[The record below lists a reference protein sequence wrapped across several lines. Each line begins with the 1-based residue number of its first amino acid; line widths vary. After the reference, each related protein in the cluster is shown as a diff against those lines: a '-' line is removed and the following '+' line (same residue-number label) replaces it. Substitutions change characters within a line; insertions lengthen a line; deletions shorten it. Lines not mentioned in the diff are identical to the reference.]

1 LILDKSHES
10 IFMSRRFEL
19 IIFDWDGTL
28 SDSVGLITDL
38 MIQSFLLHNVS
49 PPSRREVADIL
60 GIKLSEAFKILL
72 KEKKQNNSELI
83 LNSYIDLYNHSS
95 NKVKLFDG
103 VEYGIKELYRCDYKL
118 AIATG
123 GGRNYLDSCLAQTSI
138 KDNISVTKTSDDCFS
153 KPHPQM
159 CKEIMDELFIEP
171 EKTLV
176 IGDSVHDLQMAKNA
190 GIASLAV
197 TYGAHNQDALSI
209 YDPLDY
215 MGDANMIFDWI
226 RRHG

>member
-1 LILDKSHES
+1 MKT
-10 IFMSRRFEL
+10 RFEL

-38 MIQSFLLHNVS
+38 MIKSFLLHNVS
-49 PPSRREVADIL
+49 PPSRMEVADIL

-72 KEKKQNNSELI
+72 KEKDQNASELI
-83 LNSYIDLYNHSS
+83 LNSYIDLYNQSS

-103 VEYGIKELYRCDYKL
+103 VELGIKELHRYGYKI

-138 KDNISVTKTSDDCFS
+138 KDFINVTKTSDDCFS

-159 CKEIMDELFIEP
+159 CNEILNELIIEP
-171 EKTLV
+171 EKSIV
-176 IGDSVHDLQMAKNA
+176 IGDSIHDLQMAKNA
-190 GIASLAV
+190 GISSLAV
-197 TYGAHNQDALSI
+197 TYGAHKQDSLSV
-209 YDPLDY
+209 YDALDY
-215 MGDANMIFDWI
+215 MDDANMVFDWI

>member
-1 LILDKSHES
+1 MKT
-10 IFMSRRFEL
+10 RFEL

-38 MIQSFLLHNVS
+38 MIKSFLLHNVS
-49 PPSRREVADIL
+49 PPSTMEVADIL

-72 KEKKQNNSELI
+72 KEKDQNASELI
-83 LNSYIDLYNHSS
+83 LNSYIDLYNQSS

-103 VEYGIKELYRCDYKL
+103 VELGIKELHRYGYKI

-138 KDNISVTKTSDDCFS
+138 KDFINVTKTSDDCFS

-159 CKEIMDELFIEP
+159 CNEILNELIIEP
-171 EKTLV
+171 EKSIV
-176 IGDSVHDLQMAKNA
+176 IGDSIHDLQMAKNA
-190 GIASLAV
+190 GISSLAV
-197 TYGAHNQDALSI
+197 TYGAHKQDSLSI
-209 YDPLDY
+209 YGSLDY
-215 MGDANMIFDWI
+215 MDDANMVFEWI

>member
-1 LILDKSHES
+1 
-10 IFMSRRFEL
+10 MSSKQYKL

-49 PPSRREVADIL
+49 PPSRMEVADIL

-72 KEKKQNNSELI
+72 KEKDQNASELI
-83 LNSYIDLYNHSS
+83 FNSYIELYNQSS

-103 VEYGIKELYRCDYKL
+103 VELGIKELHRYGYKI

-138 KDNISVTKTSDDCFS
+138 KDFINCLLYTSPSPRD
-153 KPHPQM
+153 
-159 CKEIMDELFIEP
+159 
-171 EKTLV
+171 
-176 IGDSVHDLQMAKNA
+176 
-190 GIASLAV
+190 
-197 TYGAHNQDALSI
+197 
-209 YDPLDY
+209 
-215 MGDANMIFDWI
+215 
-226 RRHG
+226 

>member
-1 LILDKSHES
+1 MKT
-10 IFMSRRFEL
+10 RFEL

-49 PPSRREVADIL
+49 PPSRMEVADIL

-72 KEKKQNNSELI
+72 KEKDQNASELI
-83 LNSYIDLYNHSS
+83 FNSYIDLYNQSS

-103 VEYGIKELYRCDYKL
+103 VELGIKELHRYGYKI

-138 KDNISVTKTSDDCFS
+138 KDFINVTKTSDDCFS

-159 CKEIMDELFIEP
+159 CNEIMNELIIEP
-171 EKTLV
+171 EKSIV
-176 IGDSVHDLQMAKNA
+176 VGDSIHDLQMAKNA
-190 GIASLAV
+190 GISSLAV
-197 TYGAHNQDALSI
+197 TYGAHKQDSLSV
-209 YDPLDY
+209 YDALDY
-215 MGDANMIFDWI
+215 MDDANMVFDWI

>member
-1 LILDKSHES
+1 MKT
-10 IFMSRRFEL
+10 RFEL

-49 PPSRREVADIL
+49 PPSRMEVADIL

-72 KEKKQNNSELI
+72 KEKDQNASELI
-83 LNSYIDLYNHSS
+83 FNSYIDLYNQSS

-103 VEYGIKELYRCDYKL
+103 VELGIKELHRYGYKI

-138 KDNISVTKTSDDCFS
+138 KDFINVTKTSDDCFS

-159 CKEIMDELFIEP
+159 CNEILNELIIEP
-171 EKTLV
+171 EKSIV
-176 IGDSVHDLQMAKNA
+176 IGDSIHDLQMAKNA
-190 GIASLAV
+190 GISSLAV
-197 TYGAHNQDALSI
+197 TYGAHKQDSLSV
-209 YDPLDY
+209 YDALDY
-215 MGDANMIFDWI
+215 MDDANMVFDWI

>member
-1 LILDKSHES
+1 
-10 IFMSRRFEL
+10 MNRRFEL

-38 MIQSFLLHNVS
+38 MIQSFVLHNVT

-72 KEKKQNNSELI
+72 KEKNQNNSELI
-83 LNSYIDLYNHSS
+83 LNSYIDLYNYNS

-103 VEYGIKELYRCDYKL
+103 IEYGIKELHRCNYKL

-138 KDNISVTKTSDDCFS
+138 KDKVSVTKTSDDCFS

-176 IGDSVHDLQMAKNA
+176 IGDSIHDLQMAKNA
-190 GIASLAV
+190 GVASLAV
-197 TYGAHNQDALSI
+197 TYGAHDQDALSI
-209 YDPLDY
+209 FNPLGY

>member
-1 LILDKSHES
+1 MKT
-10 IFMSRRFEL
+10 RFEL

-49 PPSRREVADIL
+49 PPSRMEVADIL

-72 KEKKQNNSELI
+72 KEKDQNAIELI
-83 LNSYIDLYNHSS
+83 LNSYIDLYNQSS

-103 VEYGIKELYRCDYKL
+103 VELGIKELHRYGYKI

-138 KDNISVTKTSDDCFS
+138 KDFINVTKTSDDCFS

-159 CKEIMDELFIEP
+159 CNEILNELIIEP
-171 EKTLV
+171 EKGIV
-176 IGDSVHDLQMAKNA
+176 IGDSIHDLQMAKNA
-190 GIASLAV
+190 GISSLAV
-197 TYGAHNQDALSI
+197 TYGAHKQDSLSV
-209 YDPLDY
+209 YDALDY
-215 MGDANMIFDWI
+215 MDDANMVFDWI

>member
-1 LILDKSHES
+1 MKT
-10 IFMSRRFEL
+10 RFEL

-49 PPSRREVADIL
+49 PPSRMEVANIL

-72 KEKKQNNSELI
+72 KEKDQNASELI
-83 LNSYIDLYNHSS
+83 LNSYIDLYNQSS

-103 VEYGIKELYRCDYKL
+103 VELGIKELHSCGYKI

-138 KDNISVTKTSDDCFS
+138 KDFINVTKTSDDCFS

-159 CKEIMDELFIEP
+159 CNEILNELIIEP
-171 EKTLV
+171 EKSIV
-176 IGDSVHDLQMAKNA
+176 IGDSIHDLQMAKNA
-190 GIASLAV
+190 GISSLAV
-197 TYGAHNQDALSI
+197 TYGAHKQDSLSV
-209 YDPLDY
+209 YDALDY
-215 MGDANMIFDWI
+215 MDDANMVFDWI

>member
-1 LILDKSHES
+1 MKT
-10 IFMSRRFEL
+10 RFEL

-49 PPSRREVADIL
+49 PPSRMEVADIL

-72 KEKKQNNSELI
+72 KEKDQNASELI
-83 LNSYIDLYNHSS
+83 FNSYIDLYNQSS

-103 VEYGIKELYRCDYKL
+103 VELGIKELHRYGYKI

-138 KDNISVTKTSDDCFS
+138 KEYINVTKTSDDCFS

-159 CKEIMDELFIEP
+159 CNEILNELIIEP
-171 EKTLV
+171 EKSIV
-176 IGDSVHDLQMAKNA
+176 IGDSIHDLQMAKNA
-190 GIASLAV
+190 GISSLAV
-197 TYGAHNQDALSI
+197 TYGAHKQDSLSV
-209 YDPLDY
+209 YDALDY
-215 MGDANMIFDWI
+215 MDDANMVFDWI

>member
-1 LILDKSHES
+1 MKT
-10 IFMSRRFEL
+10 RFEL

-49 PPSRREVADIL
+49 PPSRMEVADIL

-72 KEKKQNNSELI
+72 KEKDQNASELI
-83 LNSYIDLYNHSS
+83 FNSYIDLYNHSS

-103 VEYGIKELYRCDYKL
+103 VELGIKELHGYGYKI

-138 KDNISVTKTSDDCFS
+138 KDFINVTKTSDDCFS

-159 CKEIMDELFIEP
+159 CNEILNELIIEP
-171 EKTLV
+171 EKSIV
-176 IGDSVHDLQMAKNA
+176 IGDSIHDLQMAKNA
-190 GIASLAV
+190 GISSLAV
-197 TYGAHNQDALSI
+197 TYGAHKQDSLSV
-209 YDPLDY
+209 YDALDY
-215 MGDANMIFDWI
+215 MDDANMVFDWI

>member
-1 LILDKSHES
+1 MKT
-10 IFMSRRFEL
+10 RFEL

-49 PPSRREVADIL
+49 PPSRMEVANIL

-72 KEKKQNNSELI
+72 KEKDQNASELI
-83 LNSYIDLYNHSS
+83 FNSYIELYNQSS

-103 VEYGIKELYRCDYKL
+103 VELGIKELHRYGYKI

-138 KDNISVTKTSDDCFS
+138 KDFINVTKTSDDCFS

-159 CKEIMDELFIEP
+159 CNEILNELIIEP
-171 EKTLV
+171 EKSIV
-176 IGDSVHDLQMAKNA
+176 IGDSIHDLQMAKNA
-190 GIASLAV
+190 GISSLAV
-197 TYGAHNQDALSI
+197 TYGAHKQDSLSV
-209 YDPLDY
+209 YDALDY
-215 MGDANMIFDWI
+215 MDDANMVFDWI

>member
-1 LILDKSHES
+1 MKT
-10 IFMSRRFEL
+10 RFEL

-49 PPSRREVADIL
+49 PPSRMEVADIL

-72 KEKKQNNSELI
+72 KEKDQNASELI
-83 LNSYIDLYNHSS
+83 FNSYIDLYNQSS

-103 VEYGIKELYRCDYKL
+103 VELGIKELHMYGYKI

-138 KDNISVTKTSDDCFS
+138 KDFINVTKTSDDCFS

-159 CKEIMDELFIEP
+159 CNEILNELIIEP
-171 EKTLV
+171 QKSIV
-176 IGDSVHDLQMAKNA
+176 IGDSIHDLQMAKNA
-190 GIASLAV
+190 GISSLAV
-197 TYGAHNQDALSI
+197 TYGAHKQDSLSI
-209 YDPLDY
+209 YGSLEY
-215 MGDANMIFDWI
+215 MDDANMVFDWI

>member
-1 LILDKSHES
+1 
-10 IFMSRRFEL
+10 MNRRFEL

-38 MIQSFLLHNVS
+38 MIQSFLLHNVA
-49 PPSRREVADIL
+49 PPSRSEVADIL

-72 KEKKQNNSELI
+72 KEKNQNSSESI
-83 LNSYIDLYNHSS
+83 LNSYIDLYNRNV

-103 VEYGIKELYRCDYKL
+103 VEYGIKELHRRDYKI

-176 IGDSVHDLQMAKNA
+176 IGDSIHDLQMAKNA
-190 GIASLAV
+190 GIASVAV
-197 TYGAHNQDALSI
+197 TYGAHNQNALSI
-209 YDPLDY
+209 YDPLAY
-215 MGDANMIFDWI
+215 MEDANMIFDWI

>member
-1 LILDKSHES
+1 MKT
-10 IFMSRRFEL
+10 RFEL

-49 PPSRREVADIL
+49 PPSRMEVADIL

-72 KEKKQNNSELI
+72 KEKDQNASELI
-83 LNSYIDLYNHSS
+83 FNSYIDLYNQSS

-103 VEYGIKELYRCDYKL
+103 VELGIKELHRNGYRI

-138 KDNISVTKTSDDCFS
+138 KDFINVTKTSDDCFS

-159 CKEIMDELFIEP
+159 CNEILNELIIEP
-171 EKTLV
+171 EKSIV
-176 IGDSVHDLQMAKNA
+176 IGDSIHDLQMAKNA
-190 GIASLAV
+190 GISSLAV
-197 TYGAHNQDALSI
+197 TYGAHKQDSLSV
-209 YDPLDY
+209 YDALDY
-215 MGDANMIFDWI
+215 MDDANMVFDWI
-226 RRHG
+226 RRNG

>member
-1 LILDKSHES
+1 MKT
-10 IFMSRRFEL
+10 RFEL

-49 PPSRREVADIL
+49 PPSRMEVADIL

-72 KEKKQNNSELI
+72 KEKDQNVSELI
-83 LNSYIDLYNHSS
+83 FNSYIELYNQSS

-103 VEYGIKELYRCDYKL
+103 VELGIKELHRYGYKI

-138 KDNISVTKTSDDCFS
+138 KDFINVTKTSDDCFS

-159 CKEIMDELFIEP
+159 CNEILNELIIEP
-171 EKTLV
+171 EKSIV
-176 IGDSVHDLQMAKNA
+176 IGDSIHDLQMAKNA
-190 GIASLAV
+190 GISSLAV
-197 TYGAHNQDALSI
+197 TYGAHKQDSLSL
-209 YDPLDY
+209 YDALDY
-215 MGDANMIFDWI
+215 MDDANMVFDWI

>member
-1 LILDKSHES
+1 
-10 IFMSRRFEL
+10 MNRRFEL

-38 MIQSFLLHNVS
+38 MIQSFVLHNIV

-72 KEKKQNNSELI
+72 KEKNQNNNELI
-83 LNSYIDLYNHSS
+83 LNSYIDLYNGSS

-103 VEYGIKELYRCDYKL
+103 VEYGIKELHRCEYKI

-138 KDNISVTKTSDDCFS
+138 KDIYKC
-153 KPHPQM
+153 
-159 CKEIMDELFIEP
+159 
-171 EKTLV
+171 
-176 IGDSVHDLQMAKNA
+176 
-190 GIASLAV
+190 
-197 TYGAHNQDALSI
+197 NQ
-209 YDPLDY
+209 
-215 MGDANMIFDWI
+215 NF
-226 RRHG
+226 

>member
-1 LILDKSHES
+1 
-10 IFMSRRFEL
+10 
-19 IIFDWDGTL
+19 
-28 SDSVGLITDL
+28 

-49 PPSRREVADIL
+49 PPSRMEVADIL

-72 KEKKQNNSELI
+72 KEKDQNASELI
-83 LNSYIDLYNHSS
+83 LNSYIDLYNQSS

-103 VEYGIKELYRCDYKL
+103 VELGIKELHRYGYKI

-138 KDNISVTKTSDDCFS
+138 KDFINVTKTSDDCFS

-159 CKEIMDELFIEP
+159 CNEILNELIIEP
-171 EKTLV
+171 EKGIV
-176 IGDSVHDLQMAKNA
+176 IGDSIHDLQMAKNA
-190 GIASLAV
+190 GISSLAV
-197 TYGAHNQDALSI
+197 TYGAHKQDSLSV
-209 YDPLDY
+209 YDALDY
-215 MGDANMIFDWI
+215 MDDANMVFDWI

>member
-1 LILDKSHES
+1 MKT
-10 IFMSRRFEL
+10 RFEL

-49 PPSRREVADIL
+49 PPSRMEVADIL

-72 KEKKQNNSELI
+72 KEKDQNASELI
-83 LNSYIDLYNHSS
+83 FNSYIELYNQSS

-103 VEYGIKELYRCDYKL
+103 VELGIKELHGYGYKI

-138 KDNISVTKTSDDCFS
+138 KDFINVTKTSDDCFS

-159 CKEIMDELFIEP
+159 CNEILNELIIEP
-171 EKTLV
+171 EKSIV
-176 IGDSVHDLQMAKNA
+176 IGDSIHDLQMAKNA
-190 GIASLAV
+190 GISSLAV
-197 TYGAHNQDALSI
+197 TYGAHKQDSLSV
-209 YDPLDY
+209 YDALDY
-215 MGDANMIFDWI
+215 MDDANMVFDWI

>member
-1 LILDKSHES
+1 MKT
-10 IFMSRRFEL
+10 RFEL

-49 PPSRREVADIL
+49 PPSRMEVADIL

-72 KEKKQNNSELI
+72 KEKDQNASELI
-83 LNSYIDLYNHSS
+83 FNSYIELYNQSS

-103 VEYGIKELYRCDYKL
+103 VELGVKELHGYGYKI

-138 KDNISVTKTSDDCFS
+138 KDFINVTKTSDDCFS

-159 CKEIMDELFIEP
+159 CNEILNELIIEP
-171 EKTLV
+171 EKSIV
-176 IGDSVHDLQMAKNA
+176 IGDSIHDLQMAKNA
-190 GIASLAV
+190 GISSLAV
-197 TYGAHNQDALSI
+197 TYGAHKQDSLSV
-209 YDPLDY
+209 YDALDY
-215 MGDANMIFDWI
+215 MDDANMVFDWI

>member
-1 LILDKSHES
+1 MKT
-10 IFMSRRFEL
+10 RFEL

-49 PPSRREVADIL
+49 PPSRMEVADIL

-72 KEKKQNNSELI
+72 KEKDQNASELI
-83 LNSYIDLYNHSS
+83 LNSYIDLYNQSS

-103 VEYGIKELYRCDYKL
+103 VELGIKELHRYGYKI

-138 KDNISVTKTSDDCFS
+138 KDYINVTKTSDDCFS

-159 CKEIMDELFIEP
+159 CNEILNELIIEP
-171 EKTLV
+171 EKSIV
-176 IGDSVHDLQMAKNA
+176 IGDSIHDLQMAKNA
-190 GIASLAV
+190 GISSLAV
-197 TYGAHNQDALSI
+197 TYGAHKQDSLSV
-209 YDPLDY
+209 YDALDY
-215 MGDANMIFDWI
+215 MDDANMVFDWI

>member
-1 LILDKSHES
+1 MKPL
-10 IFMSRRFEL
+10 FEL
-19 IIFDWDGTL
+19 IIIFDWDGTL

-38 MIQSFLLHNVS
+38 MIKSFLMHDVA

-60 GIKLSEAFKILL
+60 GIKLSEAFDILL
-72 KEKKQNNSELI
+72 KEKNQNASESI
-83 LNSYIDLYNHSS
+83 LNSYINLYNKNS

-103 VEYGIKELYRCDYKL
+103 VELGIKELHRLGHKI

-123 GGRNYLDSCLAQTSI
+123 GGRNYLDSSLAQTSI
-138 KDNISVTKTSDDCFS
+138 KDYISVTKTSDDCFS

-159 CKEIMDELFIEP
+159 CNEIMEELIVEP
-171 EKTLV
+171 ERSIV
-176 IGDSVHDLQMAKNA
+176 IGDSILDLQMAKNA

-197 TYGAHNQDALSI
+197 TYGAHKHDSLSV
-209 YDPLDY
+209 YGPLDCIEHS
-215 MGDANMIFDWI
+215 NMVFDWI

>member
-1 LILDKSHES
+1 MKT
-10 IFMSRRFEL
+10 RFEL

-49 PPSRREVADIL
+49 PPSRMEVADIL

-72 KEKKQNNSELI
+72 KEKDQNISELI
-83 LNSYIDLYNHSS
+83 LNSYIDLYNQSS

-103 VEYGIKELYRCDYKL
+103 VELGIKELYRYGYKI

-138 KDNISVTKTSDDCFS
+138 KDFINVTKTSDDCFS

-159 CKEIMDELFIEP
+159 CNEILNELIIEP
-171 EKTLV
+171 EKSIV
-176 IGDSVHDLQMAKNA
+176 IGDSIHDLQMAKNA
-190 GIASLAV
+190 GISSLAV
-197 TYGAHNQDALSI
+197 TYGAHKQDSLSV
-209 YDPLDY
+209 YDALDY
-215 MGDANMIFDWI
+215 MDDANMVFDWI

>member
-1 LILDKSHES
+1 MKT
-10 IFMSRRFEL
+10 RFEL

-49 PPSRREVADIL
+49 PPSRMEVADIL
-60 GIKLSEAFKILL
+60 GIKLNEAFKILL
-72 KEKKQNNSELI
+72 KEKDQNASELI
-83 LNSYIDLYNHSS
+83 FNSYIELYNQSS

-103 VEYGIKELYRCDYKL
+103 VELGIKELHRYGYKI

-138 KDNISVTKTSDDCFS
+138 KDFINVTKTSDDCFS

-159 CKEIMDELFIEP
+159 CNEILNELIIEP
-171 EKTLV
+171 EKSIV
-176 IGDSVHDLQMAKNA
+176 IGDSIHDLQMAKNA
-190 GIASLAV
+190 GISSLAV
-197 TYGAHNQDALSI
+197 TYGAHKQDSLSL
-209 YDPLDY
+209 YDALDY
-215 MGDANMIFDWI
+215 MDDANMVFDWI

>member
-1 LILDKSHES
+1 MKT
-10 IFMSRRFEL
+10 RFEL

-38 MIQSFLLHNVS
+38 MIQSFVLHDVT
-49 PPSRREVADIL
+49 PPSRMEVADIL

-72 KEKKQNNSELI
+72 KEKDQNVSELI
-83 LNSYIDLYNHSS
+83 FNSYIDLYNQSS

-103 VEYGIKELYRCDYKL
+103 VELGIKELQRYGYKI

-138 KDNISVTKTSDDCFS
+138 KDFINVTKTSDDCFS

-159 CKEIMDELFIEP
+159 CNEILNELIIEP
-171 EKTLV
+171 EKSIV
-176 IGDSVHDLQMAKNA
+176 IGDSIHDLQMAKNA
-190 GIASLAV
+190 GISSLAA
-197 TYGAHNQDALSI
+197 TYGAHKKDSLSVYDA
-209 YDPLDY
+209 LDY
-215 MGDANMIFDWI
+215 MDDANMVFDWI

>member
-1 LILDKSHES
+1 MKT
-10 IFMSRRFEL
+10 RFEL

-49 PPSRREVADIL
+49 PPSTMEVADIL

-72 KEKKQNNSELI
+72 KEKDQNASELI
-83 LNSYIDLYNHSS
+83 FNSYIELYNQSP

-103 VEYGIKELYRCDYKL
+103 VELGIKELHRYGYKI

-138 KDNISVTKTSDDCFS
+138 KDFINVTKTSDDCFS

-159 CKEIMDELFIEP
+159 CNEILNELIIEP
-171 EKTLV
+171 EKSIV
-176 IGDSVHDLQMAKNA
+176 IGDSIHDLQMAKNA
-190 GIASLAV
+190 GISSLAV
-197 TYGAHNQDALSI
+197 TYGAHKQDSLSV
-209 YDPLDY
+209 YDALDY
-215 MGDANMIFDWI
+215 MDDANMVFDWI
-226 RRHG
+226 RRNG

>member
-1 LILDKSHES
+1 
-10 IFMSRRFEL
+10 MMTRFEL

-49 PPSRREVADIL
+49 PPSRMEVADIL

-72 KEKKQNNSELI
+72 KEKDQNVSELI
-83 LNSYIDLYNHSS
+83 FNSYIELYNQSS

-103 VEYGIKELYRCDYKL
+103 VELGIKELHRYGYKI

-138 KDNISVTKTSDDCFS
+138 KDFINVTKTSDDCFS

-159 CKEIMDELFIEP
+159 CNEILNELIIEP
-171 EKTLV
+171 EKSIV
-176 IGDSVHDLQMAKNA
+176 IGDSIHDLQMAKNA
-190 GIASLAV
+190 GISSLAV
-197 TYGAHNQDALSI
+197 TYGAHKQDSLSV
-209 YDPLDY
+209 YDALDY
-215 MGDANMIFDWI
+215 MDDANMVFDWI

>member
-1 LILDKSHES
+1 MKT
-10 IFMSRRFEL
+10 RFEL

-49 PPSRREVADIL
+49 PPSRMEVADIL

-72 KEKKQNNSELI
+72 KEKDQNASELI
-83 LNSYIDLYNHSS
+83 FNSYIDLYNQSS

-103 VEYGIKELYRCDYKL
+103 VELGIKELYRYGYKI

-138 KDNISVTKTSDDCFS
+138 KDFINVTKTSDDCFS

-159 CKEIMDELFIEP
+159 CNEILNELIIEP
-171 EKTLV
+171 EKSIV
-176 IGDSVHDLQMAKNA
+176 IGDSIHDLQMAKNA
-190 GIASLAV
+190 GISSLAV
-197 TYGAHNQDALSI
+197 TYGAHKQDSLSV
-209 YDPLDY
+209 YDALDY
-215 MGDANMIFDWI
+215 MDDANMVFDWI
-226 RRHG
+226 RRNG